1 MNNSPIFIYEI
12 DESHL
17 DDLVKIAVRT
27 FGETFASTNSAEN
40 MRNYYNRCFT
50 VEQFGKEMK
59 DPHCWFFF
67 AEYNGV
73 LAGYLKVNAGQAQ
86 TELKEDDGFEVE
98 RIYVLKKFH
107 GMGVGKALMSYSI
120 EFGRKLGKR
129 YLWLGVYEKNYR
141 ALKFYRKLGMEE
153 FADHLFMMGMQP
165 QRDVLMRLT
174 L

>member
-1 MNNSPIFIYEI
+1 MNNSPIFIYQI

-17 DDLVKIAVRT
+17 KDLVKIAIRT

-59 DPHCWFFF
+59 DPQCHFFF

-73 LAGYLKVNAGQAQ
+73 LAGYLKVNTGTAQ
-86 TELKEDDGFEVE
+86 TEIKEDTGFEIE
-98 RIYVLKKFH
+98 RIYVLNKFQ
-107 GMGVGKALMSYSI
+107 GKGVGKMLMDYAI
-120 EFGRKLGKR
+120 ELGRKQGKK
-129 YLWLGVYEKNYR
+129 YLWLGVYEKNHR
-141 ALKFYRKLGMEE
+141 ALKFYRKFGMTE
-153 FADHLFMMGMQP
+153 FDEHLFMMGLQP
-165 QRDVLMRLT
+165 QRDVLMRLQ